1 MDMEQIQKLADDALM
16 EGIID
21 AECMECGVTIQCEP
35 DARTAWCD
43 NCDKIVKVKNFL
55 HVLGMI

>member
-1 MDMEQIQKLADDALM
+1 MDTEQIEEIADAALM
-16 EGIID
+16 DGIIE
-21 AECMECGVTIQCEP
+21 AECLECGATIQCEP

-43 NCDKIVKVKNFL
+43 NCGKHVKVENLL